1 MAYQGLYPYIPR
13 LTNELKRSRVIE
25 IAPDI
30 WMLEGYISTDF
41 FKKPPS
47 SNCFILRD
55 DDMVLLVD
63 TGTYPFYRD
72 TILKIL
78 RRYKR
83 DGAKKLVLMLTQG
96 HFDHVCNNDVI
107 LEAGYDDV
115 QFLLPEA
122 EISTIDLSGHWNGEF
137 VELMEYYNPF
147 QMMPMVWPTM
157 AINLASRKSTELAR
171 KLLKLTTARLF
182 RGINTLAN
190 QAKIL
195 SNDSR
200 VKKKFGEVK
209 FQGWEIGRFF
219 VIHDAT
225 HSPGHCSFY
234 DPKFEVFLTG
244 DATLEINP
252 PFFNSSMNQCIKMA
266 GKFRRFAEEGYVKL
280 ATDAHRSTIW
290 SARLAEE
297 LKYEPL
303 HRVQTL
309 DMAHGKKE
317 CATFYGFFEDYYIGL
332 KTEVLKA
339 LAKLGEAT
347 VPQLVEEFK
356 ASSDPRARFKAALK
370 FPRLPSRLDVLVAN
384 VLKEAEAPRRKEA
397 DKIVFSP
404 PESKEKAT
412 NDEA

>member
-1 MAYQGLYPYIPR
+1 MAYKGLYPYIPG
-13 LTNELKRSRVIE
+13 LTDELKRSRVIE

-30 WMLEGYISTDF
+30 WMLEGYISTNF

-55 DDMVLLVD
+55 EDMVLLVD
-63 TGTYPFYRD
+63 TGTYPFYRESM
-72 TILKIL
+72 LKIL

-83 DGAKKLVLMLTQG
+83 NGAKKLVLMLTQG

-122 EISTIDLSGHWNGEF
+122 EVSTIDLSGHWNREF

-147 QMMPMVWPTM
+147 QAMPMVWPT
-157 AINLASRKSTELAR
+157 APINLASRRSTELAQS
-171 KLLKLTTARLF
+171 LLKYTTARLF
-182 RGINTLAN
+182 RGINTLADR
-190 QAKIL
+190 AVIL
-195 SNDSR
+195 PDSSK
-200 VKKKFGEVK
+200 VKRKFGDVK
-209 FQGWEIGRFF
+209 FSGWEVGRFF
-219 VIHDAT
+219 AIHDAT
-225 HSPGHCSFY
+225 HSPGHVSFY

-252 PFFNSSMNQCIKMA
+252 PFFNSSMDQCIKMA
-266 GKFRRFAEEGYVKL
+266 GKFRQFAEQGFVKL
-280 ATDAHRSTIW
+280 ATDAHRSSIW
-290 SARLAEE
+290 AARLAEE

-317 CATFYGFFEDYYIGL
+317 CIEFYTFFEDYYIAL
-332 KTEVLKA
+332 KTETLKA
-339 LAKLGEAT
+339 LSRLGEAD

-356 ASSDPRARFKAALK
+356 ASPDKRARFKVAAK
-370 FPRLPSRLDVLVAN
+370 FPRLPSRLDVMVA
-384 VLKEAEAPRRKEA
+384 VILKEAKAPRRKEG
-397 DKIVFSP
+397 DRIIFSP
-404 PESKEKAT
+404 PPKTDKVNS
-412 NDEA
+412 